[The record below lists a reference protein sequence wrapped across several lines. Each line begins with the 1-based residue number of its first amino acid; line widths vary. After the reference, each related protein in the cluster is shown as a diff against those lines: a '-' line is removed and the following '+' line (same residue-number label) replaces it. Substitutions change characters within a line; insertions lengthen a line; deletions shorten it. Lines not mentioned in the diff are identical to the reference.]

1 MNVMAVGTGV
11 KGVGEAGPGGERKE
25 VTADSTG
32 VTWGFETSN
41 VPSKGGIME
50 EPRERIPSFVSSTVT
65 GLDSPQWYASQ
76 SYEFRASKTLPQ
88 QRVARVPPWD
98 KFGSVQQW
106 YVRYN
111 W

>member
-11 KGVGEAGPGGERKE
+11 KGVGKAGPGGERKE

-50 EPRERIPSFVSSTVT
+50 EPRERIPSFISSTVT

>member
-1 MNVMAVGTGV
+1 MAVGTGV

>member
-1 MNVMAVGTGV
+1 MAVGTGV

-65 GLDSPQWYASQ
+65 GLHSPQWYASQ